1 MTERDPLDALLRE
14 WESPEPTSEL
24 DEHVLNAYREAFRAA
39 ADEASARR
47 RFWKARISVPVP
59 LLVAGVT
66 IVALLF
72 WIRLASAPNAP
83 RDTANVITR
92 LHATGF
98 EPLPNGEVRVVP
110 VKEMHQ

>member
-14 WESPEPTSEL
+14 WKSPEPASEL
-24 DEHVLNAYREAFRAA
+24 DERVLSAYRAAFRVAT
-39 ADEASARR
+39 DEAPAWR

-59 LLVAGVT
+59 VLVAAVA
-66 IVALLF
+66 IVALFF
-72 WIRLASAPNAP
+72 WLRWVPAPSARA
-83 RDTANVITR
+83 DTADVITR

-98 EPLPNGEVRVVP
+98 EPLPNGEVRLIP